1 MRLLLAAMQDA
12 RLRVLREMNDTTYRP
27 VQQFALITL
36 RTVIG
41 WHFLYEA
48 YYKIWSPAWSPAG
61 TPLARWTAAGYL
73 KGASGPLAVLF
84 QRMVDA
90 GWTPWIDRT
99 VKICLLLIG
108 LSLLL
113 GLFTRIGAAGALCF
127 LSLFY
132 LLYVP
137 LAGVPQPGNEGT
149 YLIVNKTLIEAAAV
163 GVLLVFDTGAIAGL
177 DLLLRS
183 KKLRGRQIEDVSA
196 PVPATVVSQVNKDG
210 VHS

>member
-1 MRLLLAAMQDA
+1 
-12 RLRVLREMNDTTYRP
+12 MNDTTYSP
-27 VQQFALITL
+27 IQQFALVTL

-61 TPLARWTAAGYL
+61 TPLTRWTSAGYL
-73 KGASGPLAVLF
+73 KGASGPLAALF
-84 QRMVDA
+84 QKMVNS

-99 VKICLLLIG
+99 VKIGLLLIG
-108 LSLLL
+108 LSLIL
-113 GLFTRIGAAGALCF
+113 GLFTRLGALGALFF

-137 LAGVPQPGNEGT
+137 LTGVPQPGNEGT
-149 YLIVNKTLIEAAAV
+149 YLVVNKTLIEAAAV
-163 GVLLVFDTGAIAGL
+163 GVLLVFDTGALAGL
-177 DLLLRS
+177 DLLLRRW
-183 KKLRGRQIEDVSA
+183 KWKPQRQQIEEAGVSA
-196 PVPATVVSQVNKDG
+196 PVTVVSQVNKDG